1 MKRSPALKPVNT
13 KSRRSKIHSNVK
25 NHSLLRRRINKII
38 IVKTIIILIFSFIP
52 IVWIIQQNPN
62 VQKSITEKLIDVLQ
76 QEWDVQINVEYYDI
90 NFFTGK
96 IFLNNGK
103 VESLPDSDKK
113 FFWNFEKA
121 KISFSRLDYF
131 FKDYFLMDVVFK
143 RVDVKTFVKNGQLD
157 ISKHIEKIAAQG
169 SSIGGR
175 LQSIVVNNLCFGIEY
190 DDKELLIKMQ
200 GSFGLKKFG
209 NFFIGQYWT
218 GFLFLNDGLI
228 TVNKKI
234 LVKDLKINSIFTEN
248 IFFSN
253 IFNQTVFGSFF
264 CLGNDYSVTG
274 SNNIINISDEDGFS
288 NFSLNFNSS
297 DNLNFKGDTK
307 INLFTCISNFFNSNN
322 RKKHLMLLSENSI
335 DGDCSFDLK
344 FSNGRLNGDII
355 LSNLSVPILKK
366 SRWLGTIDFS
376 SLEDKKTVCLKN
388 LSEINLFDSWVI
400 NPNCFNL
407 ELNFDKDLNFTGDY
421 TIKGIK
427 QDKTFLCKAGCFLK
441 GNDFKTYGFM
451 NKDYFGIDLFIKP
464 FFHFK
469 KILYTRGKE
478 KLINFYSR
486 KKHLMLRKDKIG
498 ILAGN
503 IDFKFFKFFFPHSL
517 KRYVFGKNVKFCL
530 NIDQSHSGSLSG
542 DAFFKG
548 GKLSLLKSYNS
559 VEKFK
564 FNFSFD
570 KLQKKLYLNN
580 FFIKFFKGNM
590 FSSKIDIGFDDNFYI
605 NFFHLPLKISNL
617 LINWK
622 KDFYGLLQGNLLLEQ
637 RSKKV
642 TDVTGDIILKKS
654 LFKENLFGFNNEDVG
669 NLSFFVHP
677 LSLDENIINF
687 DINISNLMPVKI
699 KTGFASLD
707 LNSHLN
713 LKLMLANGR
722 FFNPK
727 IIGSLVIENGM
738 LDFLQHK
745 LFIDYGKIQFIP
757 SRVNDPIIDF
767 IAKNKIKKYLIT
779 LHATGSLSSP
789 KIILES
795 FPKLNKKQ
803 ILALLVA
810 GSPNASFKAQF
821 SQILQRNLSNLN
833 KKNSFLKKIT
843 QPFKFVQI
851 APAFSSRAGKSGL
864 NGSIDIDLTDQ
875 IHARLQKNFNLQDD
889 LSFEVDYFVTDDVNI
904 QFIKDK
910 RGELGAQV
918 EVRLIL

>member
-1 MKRSPALKPVNT
+1 MGFFK
-13 KSRRSKIHSNVK
+13 
-25 NHSLLRRRINKII
+25 INKII
-38 IVKTIIILIFSFIP
+38 IVKTVIILIFSFVP
-52 IVWIIQQNPN
+52 VVWIIQQNPD

-76 QEWDVQINVEYYDI
+76 QEWDAHISVESYDI

-103 VESLPDSDKK
+103 VESWENSDKK

-121 KISFSRLDYF
+121 KVSFSRLDYF
-131 FKDYFLMDVVFK
+131 FKDYFLMDVIFK

-157 ISKHIEKIAAQG
+157 ISKHAEKIASQG

-175 LQSIVVNNLCFGIEY
+175 LQSVVVNNLCFRVEY

-200 GSFGLKKFG
+200 GRFGLKKFG
-209 NFFIGQYWT
+209 NLFMGQYWT

-228 TVNKKI
+228 TVNKNV

-248 IFFSN
+248 NFFSN
-253 IFNQTVFGSFF
+253 IFNQTVSGSFCF
-264 CLGNDYSVTG
+264 LDNDYSITG
-274 SNNIINISDEDGFS
+274 SKNIINIADEDGFS
-288 NFSLNFNSS
+288 SFSLNFNSS

-307 INLFTCISNFFNSNN
+307 INLFTRISNFFTSNN

-355 LSNLSVPILKK
+355 LSDLSFPILKK
-366 SRWLGTIDFS
+366 SSWLGIIDFS
-376 SLEDKKTVCLKN
+376 ILEDKRTVCLKN
-388 LSEINLFDSWVI
+388 LDEINLFDSWVI
-400 NPNCFNL
+400 NSNCFNL

-421 TIKGIK
+421 TIKGVK
-427 QDKTFLCKAGCFLK
+427 QDKTFLCKASCFLK

-451 NKDYFGIDLFIKP
+451 NKDYFGIDLFINP

-478 KLINFYSR
+478 KLINFYS
-486 KKHLMLRKDKIG
+486 KKDKVG
-498 ILAGN
+498 LLAGN
-503 IDFKFFKFFFPHSL
+503 IDFKFFKFFFTNSL
-517 KRYVFGKNVKFCL
+517 KRYILGKKSKFCL
-530 NIDQSHSGSLSG
+530 NIDQSNSDSLSG
-542 DAFFKG
+542 YAFFKG

-570 KLQKKLYLNN
+570 KFYKKLYLSNLL
-580 FFIKFFKGNM
+580 IKFFKGNM
-590 FSSKIDIGFDDNFYI
+590 FSSKIDIGFDNNFDI
-605 NFFHLPLKISNL
+605 SFFRLPLKINNF

-654 LFKENLFGFNNEDVG
+654 LFKENLFGFDNEDIG
-669 NLSFFVHP
+669 NLSFLVHP
-677 LSLDENIINF
+677 LSLDENIINL

-699 KTGFASLD
+699 KTGFACLD

-727 IIGSLVIENGM
+727 IIGSLFIENGM

-757 SRVNDPIIDF
+757 SRLNDPIIDF
-767 IAKNKIKKYLIT
+767 VAKNKINKYLIT

-795 FPKLNKKQ
+795 FPKLKKKQ

-810 GSPNASFKAQF
+810 GSTNASFKAQF

-833 KKNSFLKKIT
+833 KKNSFFKKIT
-843 QPFKFVQI
+843 QPFKFIQI
-851 APAFSSRAGKSGL
+851 APTFSNRAGKGGL
-864 NGSIDIDLTDQ
+864 NGSIDIDLNDQ

-889 LSFEVDYFVTDDVNI
+889 LSFEVDYFVTDDVNV

>member
-1 MKRSPALKPVNT
+1 MGFF
-13 KSRRSKIHSNVK
+13 KIK
-25 NHSLLRRRINKII
+25 KITLI
-38 IVKTIIILIFSFIP
+38 KTIIILIFSFIP
-52 IVWIIQQNPN
+52 IIWIVQQNPD

-76 QEWDVQINVEYYDI
+76 QEWDAHISVESYDI

-103 VESLPDSDKK
+103 VESWENSDKK

-157 ISKHIEKIAAQG
+157 IVKHAEKIAAQG

-175 LQSIVVNNLCFGIEY
+175 LQSVVVKNLCFGIEY
-190 DDKELLIKMQ
+190 DDKEFLIKMQ

-209 NFFIGQYWT
+209 NSFVGQYWT

-228 TVNKKI
+228 TVNKNV

-248 IFFSN
+248 SFFSN
-253 IFNQTVFGSFF
+253 IFNQNVYGSFIF
-264 CLGNDYSVTG
+264 LGNDYFITG
-274 SNNIINISDEDGFS
+274 SKNIINIEDKDGIF
-288 NFSLNFNSS
+288 NFSLNFNDF

-307 INLFTCISNFFNSNN
+307 INLFTRISNFFTNN
-322 RKKHLMLLSENSI
+322 KLSENSI
-335 DGDCSFDLK
+335 DGDCCFDLNLSDGL
-344 FSNGRLNGDII
+344 FNGNII

-366 SRWLGTIDFS
+366 SSWLGIINFS
-376 SLEDKKTVCLKN
+376 SLADKRKVCLKN
-388 LSEINLFDSWVI
+388 LGEIDLFDSLVI

-407 ELNFDKDLNFTGDY
+407 ELNFDKDLNFIGNY

-451 NKDYFGIDLFIKP
+451 NKDYFGIDLSINP
-464 FFHFK
+464 FLHLN

-478 KLINFYSR
+478 KLVNFYS
-486 KKHLMLRKDKIG
+486 KKDKIG
-498 ILAGN
+498 LLTGN
-503 IDFKFFKFFFPHSL
+503 IDFSFFRFFFPHSL
-517 KRYVFGKNVKFCL
+517 KRYVLGKKAKFYL
-530 NIDQSHSGSLSG
+530 NIDQSNSDYLSG
-542 DAFFKG
+542 EAFFKG

-564 FNFSFD
+564 FNFSFN

-580 FFIKFFKGNM
+580 LLIKFFKGNI
-590 FSSKIDIGFDDNFYI
+590 FSSKSDIGFDNNFDI
-605 NFFHLPLKISNL
+605 SFFRLPLKISNL

-622 KDFYGLLQGNLLLEQ
+622 KDFYGLLHGNLLLEQ
-637 RSKKV
+637 SSKKV

-654 LFKENLFGFNNEDVG
+654 LFKENLFGFDNEDIG
-669 NLSFFVHP
+669 NLSFLVHP

-687 DINISNLMPVKI
+687 DINVTNLMPIKI
-699 KTGFASLD
+699 KTGFACLD

-727 IIGSLVIENGM
+727 VIGSLTIETGL

-745 LFIDYGKIQFIP
+745 LFIDHGNIQFIP
-757 SRVNDPIIDF
+757 SRANDPIIDLV
-767 IAKNKIKKYLIT
+767 AKNKINKYLIT

-803 ILALLVA
+803 ILSLLVA

-833 KKNSFLKKIT
+833 KKNSFLKKLT
-843 QPFKFVQI
+843 QPFRFVQI
-851 APAFSSRAGKSGL
+851 APTFSKRAGKSGL
-864 NGSIDIDLTDQ
+864 NGSIDIDLNDQ

-904 QFIKDK
+904 QFIKDN